1 VACAAKGDGESWT
14 MNRQCVNAG
23 GIVSFS
29 AAMIAGD
36 AKCVIA
42 MKWSDDGS

>member
-1 VACAAKGDGESWT
+1 
-14 MNRQCVNAG
+14 MNRQCANAG
-23 GIVSFS
+23 GIVSS
-29 AAMIAGD
+29 LVAMIAGD

>member
-1 VACAAKGDGESWT
+1 
-14 MNRQCVNAG
+14 MNRQFVNAG

-29 AAMIAGD
+29 GTMIAGD
-36 AKCVIA
+36 AKCATA